1 MKKAA
6 HIFATGI
13 NQTALNHSF
22 IKRPP
27 TDTTVGRQV
36 RALKQRYNFLRPYI
50 FGYIGRQF
58 STIVAHNIFIRTC
71 SPRKRPNFPFRTNP
85 PLRSSQTGNAP
96 IAERVFGKSG
106 ARIFHFPN
114 QNEKVPAPRFSE
126 RGNRKLWRANISPIL
141 ISLLIFCRGNRKLW
155 RANPSFS
162 LNTIAHEM
170 MRLHAK

>member
-58 STIVAHNIFIRTC
+58 STIVAHNIFIRACPPENDRTFLC
-71 SPRKRPNFPFRTNP
+71 GQIRLSEVHRPEMLG
-85 PLRSSQTGNAP
+85 LRS
-96 IAERVFGKSG
+96 VFSGKAAREFFRCG
-106 ARIFHFPN
+106 AIIFHFPN

-126 RGNRKLWRANISPIL
+126 RGNRKLW
-141 ISLLIFCRGNRKLW
+141 C
-155 RANPSFS
+155 ANPSFS
-162 LNTIAHEM
+162 LNTVAHEM

>member
-58 STIVAHNIFIRTC
+58 STIVAHNIFIRAC
-71 SPRKRPNFPFRTNP
+71 PLPRKRPNFPFRTNP
-85 PLRSSQTGNAP
+85 PLRSSQTGNAR

-106 ARIFHFPN
+106 ARIF
-114 QNEKVPAPRFSE
+114 S
-126 RGNRKLWRANISPIL
+126 LWREN
-141 ISLLIFCRGNRKLW
+141 
-155 RANPSFS
+155 FS
-162 LNTIAHEM
+162 LPEPKRKSSRATFFRASIVFSKESVIHFYKTATQ
-170 MRLHAK
+170 LACAFGILVDV

>member
-58 STIVAHNIFIRTC
+58 STIVAHNIFIRAYPL
-71 SPRKRPNFPFRTNP
+71 PRKRPNFPFRTNP
-85 PLRSSQTGNAP
+85 PLRSSQTGNAR

-114 QNEKVPAPRFSE
+114 QNEKAPAPRFSE
-126 RGNRKLWRANISPIL
+126 RGNRKLWRV
-141 ISLLIFCRGNRKLW
+141 
-155 RANPSFS
+155 NPSFS
-162 LNTIAHEM
+162 LNTVAHEM